1 MKIEKQNSNK
11 LLNSALN
18 ICNVIRCFFGF
29 HKWKLGRLMEFDS
42 PKMDSYG
49 DTGCKMQIR
58 NCERCDKLGAIIV
71 DE

>member
-1 MKIEKQNSNK
+1 MKIEKRNSNK

-29 HKWKLGRLMEFDS
+29 HKWKLGRLMEFDNDS

-49 DTGCKMQIR
+49 NVGCRMQIR
-58 NCERCDKLGAIIV
+58 NCERCDKLGAKIV
-71 DE
+71 

>member
-29 HKWKLGRLMEFDS
+29 HEFKIERLMEFDS

-49 DTGCKMQIR
+49 YVGLKMRIRHCKHC
-58 NCERCDKLGAIIV
+58 NKLGAKIE